1 MHDFW
6 PASGLR
12 HLRAN
17 ERGWLVATDA
27 YLGSFL
33 ARPELALEDGSCR
46 AERALH
52 ATLAS
57 EPSKPVAANELR
69 AVKDADVR
77 ENYAHFLAFRDAL
90 QGAGSLEA
98 WYLAL
103 IRSGHIATPPLFI
116 DLVVHA
122 LVHHLLRDSD
132 DAFEL
137 RAGELL
143 FRPQRVSLHDGQVLC
158 ADAQHAELMNKTAG
172 FGDLGRLLVQNKA
185 PLKTAQLPVLSPDN
199 AAAYWQDGDRHAY
212 AFDLGHETVTE
223 VGHGLLFTTRR
234 SHSGLA
240 ALARVLERWVAHLL
254 GAQVRIEPRR
264 KIDDPAWRWH
274 IGLDA
279 QASGL
284 LDDLYEDREVETA
297 RMRRLLGLFRLDFA
311 DPREM
316 RSDVAGKPVYLGLA
330 MGEDGLLRVKPQN
343 LLLNLPLAASV

>member
-1 MHDFW
+1 MQDFW

-17 ERGWLVATDA
+17 ERGWLVPTDA
-27 YLGSFL
+27 YLRGFL
-33 ARPELALEDGSCR
+33 ARPELAPEDGSCR

-52 ATLAS
+52 AALVDQ
-57 EPSKPVAANELR
+57 PSRPVAAGELR
-69 AVKDADVR
+69 ALRDADVR

-103 IRSGHIATPPLFI
+103 IRSGRIAIPPLFI

-122 LVHHLLRDSD
+122 LVHHLLRDSSD
-132 DAFEL
+132 GFEL

-158 ADAQHAELMNKTAG
+158 ADAQHAELMNETAG
-172 FGDLGRLLVQNKA
+172 FGELGRLLVQNKT
-185 PLKTAQLPVLSPDN
+185 PLKPAQLPVLGPDN
-199 AAAYWQDGDRHAY
+199 VAAYWQEGDRHGY
-212 AFDLGHETVTE
+212 AFDLGHESVTE

-240 ALARVLERWVAHLL
+240 ALARVLERWVAHFL
-254 GAQVRIEPRR
+254 GVQVRIEPRQ

-274 IGLDA
+274 LGLDA

-284 LDDLYEDREVETA
+284 LDDLYEGREVETA
-297 RMRRLLGLFRLDFA
+297 RLRRLLGLFRLDFA

-330 MGEDGLLRVKPQN
+330 MGEDGVLRVKPQN